1 MASSS
6 PLSSAPFCST
16 SSSTSTPIL
25 CVGLV
30 CLDIVNFCDHYPSE
44 DEDIEATDQQWRS
57 GGNAS
62 NTSIV
67 LSLLRRRSE
76 FMGTIGTGME
86 TEWVWLLVT

>member
-1 MASSS
+1 
-6 PLSSAPFCST
+6 
-16 SSSTSTPIL
+16 
-25 CVGLV
+25 VGLV

-44 DEDIEATDQQWRS
+44 DEDMEATDQQWRS

-67 LSLLRRRSE
+67 LSLLGRRSE

>member
-1 MASSS
+1 M
-6 PLSSAPFCST
+6 
-16 SSSTSTPIL
+16 
-25 CVGLV
+25 
-30 CLDIVNFCDHYPSE
+30 
-44 DEDIEATDQQWRS
+44 EATDQQWRS

-67 LSLLRRRSE
+67 LSLLGRRSE